1 MTLRVQFRKSD
12 LNDSFVVGDMC
23 ATFDELSV
31 TMYYAFSRALLY
43 CTTLEVY
50 SNSSFSMGGRIAV
63 YIQQTHVRSSTLDT
77 WNAHIRDFLIPYLNS
92 KINFAGAEDFSF
104 IVVENVELR
113 ATEVL
118 SIGGSVDGGE
128 MERAALNQAVQTQG
142 FDQISGQKR
151 ACEREDFNAE
161 YLKAFYIS
169 RDPLRQTFTKADYA
183 PFLIG
188 FSTLSRGVLGSWGK
202 MEFFADYAN
211 MVGVDVD
218 LCSPIML
225 DRLTAKLNMHMR
237 AGSNEGMRKPV
248 TVTRLR
254 PHMFPFTIC
263 DVEKV
268 EMVSIVFELD
278 CPVNTEPG
286 SQVKIKSIVEQ
297 VYVIRSSFSCVIENA
312 KYNLSQ
318 KFNSAQHFPTVLCT
332 TVLQVRNALVDL
344 PVRQIRFQQD
354 HSTDSDKPIVVYMD
368 PEKFLNSS
376 KSYGQSDQS
385 DNTFED
391 FLNERLAVIAPS
403 QANPIACTQ
412 ERTYLQAHGICPK
425 EAYIG
430 AAVDVTH
437 IRRLS
442 VPKTLSSEN
451 RSFTSVSAHNHKRD
465 EHDGHQGLTWQWVM
479 GEVNQRAGSVGGRDR
494 LRPPSE
500 QQRRVW
506 NRTNERREG

>member
-128 MERAALNQAVQTQG
+128 MERAALNQAVQTQ
-142 FDQISGQKR
+142 
-151 ACEREDFNAE
+151 
-161 YLKAFYIS
+161 
-169 RDPLRQTFTKADYA
+169 LRQTFTKADYA

-297 VYVIRSSFSCVIENA
+297 V
-312 KYNLSQ
+312 
-318 KFNSAQHFPTVLCT
+318 
-332 TVLQVRNALVDL
+332 RNALVDL

-451 RSFTSVSAHNHKRD
+451 RSFTSASAHNHKRD

-479 GEVNQRAGSVGGRDR
+479 GEVNQRAGSVGDRDR